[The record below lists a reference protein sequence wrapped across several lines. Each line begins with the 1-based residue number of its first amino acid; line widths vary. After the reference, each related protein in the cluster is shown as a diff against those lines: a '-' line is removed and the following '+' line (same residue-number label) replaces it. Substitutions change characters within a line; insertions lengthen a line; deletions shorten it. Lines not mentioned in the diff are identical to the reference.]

1 MVLLT
6 TVEKKKMGKCGCGT
20 LSERCCLSF
29 MAPPLFENKSHSVS
43 IFRTPFA
50 VNRHYHHRS
59 LQSLK
64 VTASASSLGRGDG
77 GVGGHERRLELLDPL
92 EGFVQFGLSLGAG
105 LSNLPIVNSEK
116 NDE

>member
-1 MVLLT
+1 M
-6 TVEKKKMGKCGCGT
+6 
-20 LSERCCLSF
+20 
-29 MAPPLFENKSHSVS
+29 
-43 IFRTPFA
+43 
-50 VNRHYHHRS
+50 
-59 LQSLK
+59 K